1 MKNQGLSLMHSKF
14 FTPAFNSAI
23 FDGPIR
29 IYFAQFHEALAL
41 KVYFH
46 LQNRF
51 KDEMILAKDLSKKS
65 GANLLIM
72 IYPTEENFRYAFEEE
87 SKQRALFA
95 LDEHAGDT
103 IIGVCGP
110 LEDAPMEQLFPIVC
124 DCIAQWEKQIPFEEP
139 APQISL

>member
-1 MKNQGLSLMHSKF
+1 MHSKF

-23 FDGPIR
+23 FDGPVR

-51 KDEMILAKDLSKKS
+51 KSEMTLAKDLSKKT

-72 IYPTEENFRYAFEEE
+72 IYPTEENFRYAFEE
-87 SKQRALFA
+87 SAQKKDLFA
-95 LDEHAGDT
+95 LDELYADT
-103 IIGVCGP
+103 IIGVNGP
-110 LEDAPMEQLFPIVC
+110 LEDELMEQLFPIVC
-124 DCIAQWEKQIPFEEP
+124 DVIAKWESEKLAEP
-139 APQISL
+139 EVPRAQASL